1 MRNSNVVVSPRLLVF
16 GPKGNLSLCSGWRAR
31 RRTCLWSFLECF
43 ALLCTPDV
51 LTQKWA
57 FLGTTNVTDGVYG
70 FGLGWKECVWWCLI
84 PVHVNRQTN
93 QPRVLARRVPYNA
106 RLWLFFFPLSLHPR
120 FARWELTLWAAKVR
134 KGSSWPPD
142 KGIGVGATLEGRRC
156 DFEGRRAASSCIRQ
170 LLVWRRWATARAPS
184 PAPPPD
190 NVGLPIAKLS
200 KRVTWYAHCFEGA
213 RERANRVNFHN
224 Q

>member
-1 MRNSNVVVSPRLLVF
+1 MEIWNDTFFSLDKPCSWVCEGLLGSGREHFGARIFSQRTVEQVCFWEQLHEELQCGRVTWTFGVWAKRKSFPVF
-16 GPKGNLSLCSGWRAR
+16 RPWRAR

-70 FGLGWKECVWWCLI
+70 FALGWKECVWWCLI

-106 RLWLFFFPLSLHPR
+106 RLWLFFLPLSLHPR
-120 FARWELTLWAAKVR
+120 FARWELTL
-134 KGSSWPPD
+134 
-142 KGIGVGATLEGRRC
+142 
-156 DFEGRRAASSCIRQ
+156 
-170 LLVWRRWATARAPS
+170 
-184 PAPPPD
+184 
-190 NVGLPIAKLS
+190 
-200 KRVTWYAHCFEGA
+200 
-213 RERANRVNFHN
+213 
-224 Q
+224 

>member
-1 MRNSNVVVSPRLLVF
+1 M
-16 GPKGNLSLCSGWRAR
+16 
-31 RRTCLWSFLECF
+31 
-43 ALLCTPDV
+43 
-51 LTQKWA
+51 
-57 FLGTTNVTDGVYG
+57 
-70 FGLGWKECVWWCLI
+70 
-84 PVHVNRQTN
+84 
-93 QPRVLARRVPYNA
+93 
-106 RLWLFFFPLSLHPR
+106 
-120 FARWELTLWAAKVR
+120 R

-200 KRVTWYAHCFEGA
+200 KRATWHAHCFEGA
-213 RERANRVNFHN
+213 RGRANRVNFYN
-224 Q
+224 QQTQNNQSRLWKFGGCKGAMLKRLKKEIVILFNIFLGLRLCTSEFSQSTFGCSRVCERRVCRRFWSCGSGPPWYWYCWGPGLRQKFVLWQMALDLGPPRLPKKTEKCVCHMGKIQYSRR

>member
-1 MRNSNVVVSPRLLVF
+1 M
-16 GPKGNLSLCSGWRAR
+16 
-31 RRTCLWSFLECF
+31 
-43 ALLCTPDV
+43 
-51 LTQKWA
+51 
-57 FLGTTNVTDGVYG
+57 
-70 FGLGWKECVWWCLI
+70 
-84 PVHVNRQTN
+84 
-93 QPRVLARRVPYNA
+93 
-106 RLWLFFFPLSLHPR
+106 
-120 FARWELTLWAAKVR
+120 R

-213 RERANRVNFHN
+213 RGRANRVNFYN
-224 Q
+224 QQTQNNQNRLWKFGGCKGAMLKRLKKRNCNFVQYFFGFAPLHLWIFAIYFWFCWGPGLRQKFVLWQMALDLGPPRLPKKTEKCVCHMGKIQYSRH